1 MRRLIVN
8 AYFHKRRNMKND
20 STEKNLE
27 KKADDF
33 WQVLENELLEVSG
46 EIRSLQ
52 EQTRGMIK
60 RRRPW
65 YRRIF
70 G

>member
-1 MRRLIVN
+1 
-8 AYFHKRRNMKND
+8 MKND
-20 STEKNLE
+20 STEKNLDN
-27 KKADDF
+27 ADDF

-52 EQTRGMIK
+52 EKTRGMVN
-60 RRRPW
+60 RRPW
-65 YRRIF
+65 YKRIF

>member
-1 MRRLIVN
+1 
-8 AYFHKRRNMKND
+8 MKND

-52 EQTRGMIK
+52 EKTRGMTA
-60 RRRPW
+60 RRPW
-65 YRRIF
+65 YKRIF